1 MSYREPPA
9 MPPLVVTSDKLI
21 QAFDSATG
29 RLLWEREMS
38 GGGYTRVAT
47 TGETVVVSVGEHAL
61 VLEVA
66 TGRVLSDLQL
76 WFGVRTVVAEG
87 STIVLAGDR
96 GLACFGPA
104 GYVWGIRAVD
114 AAGGFLSGPEF
125 HVEDAQGAVLAP
137 LPRYCG
143 FGANRGD
150 FGLALGRAVG
160 QPDALG

>member
-1 MSYREPPA
+1 MSYREPPPL
-9 MPPLVVTSDKLI
+9 PPLVVTSDKLV
-21 QAFDSATG
+21 QAFDTATG
-29 RLLWEREMS
+29 RLLWERETS
-38 GGGYTRVAT
+38 GSGYTRVAT
-47 TGETVVVSVGEHAL
+47 TGETVVVSVGEHAI
-61 VLEVA
+61 VLEVS

-87 STIVLAGDR
+87 TTIVLAGDR
-96 GLACFGPA
+96 GLACFGPT
-104 GYVWGIRAVD
+104 GYVWGIRATD
-114 AAGGFLSGPEF
+114 APGGFLTSPDF
-125 HVEDAQGAVLAP
+125 NVEDAQGRVVAT